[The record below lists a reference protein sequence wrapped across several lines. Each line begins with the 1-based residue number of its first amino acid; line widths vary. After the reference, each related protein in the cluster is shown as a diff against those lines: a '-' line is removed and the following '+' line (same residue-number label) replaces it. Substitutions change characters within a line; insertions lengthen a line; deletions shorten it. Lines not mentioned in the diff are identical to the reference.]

1 MFDTGEEHGRIVTG
15 EGKGKKHGPG
25 SLLHGP
31 HATEILV
38 ISSVAGVLLM
48 YLTFRKAP
56 GSSSAAPAAGVSPT
70 GISAGDVA
78 GFDQAS
84 VQGLTDNL
92 QTFQQANAAAFQSL
106 TDALTQQGTAEQAGQ
121 QQITDAIGNQTTAI
135 GNGFSALPQQIAAVL
150 PHAQVNVPAPVTQAP
165 APAPSA
171 GAGQFYTV
179 RAGDNLST
187 IAARYP
193 QASITAA
200 SIGALNGIRNL
211 NLIHPGQ
218 NLRIY

>member
-1 MFDTGEEHGRIVTG
+1 MFDTGEDHGRIVAG
-15 EGKGKKHGPG
+15 EGKDEGKDEGKGKGKGHGPG
-25 SLLHGP
+25 GLLHGP

-48 YLTFRKAP
+48 WLTFRNSA
-56 GSSSAAPAAGVSPT
+56 GSSAAAPAPGVSPT

-106 TDALTQQGTAEQAGQ
+106 TDG
-121 QQITDAIGNQTTAI
+121 ITNQTTAI
-135 GNGFSALPQQIAAVL
+135 NSGFSALPQQIAAVI

-171 GAGQFYTV
+171 APSAGPGQYYTV
-179 RAGDNLST
+179 KSGDNLST
-187 IAARYP
+187 IASWYP
-193 QASITAA
+193 QASITAH
-200 SIGALNGIRNL
+200 SIAALNGIRNI
-211 NLIHPGQ
+211 NLIHPGDH
-218 NLRIY
+218 LRIY